1 MRSHSGLS
9 DGCPGCAEVITRRK
23 ALQLVSNG
31 FGCVAFSAM
40 AAAETAASR
49 VERLKPH
56 FAPKAKNVIFL
67 FMPGGVSH
75 MESFDPKPKLAA
87 LDGNPAK
94 LENYVAGPNRKWL
107 RPLWKFQ
114 QYGKSGAPVSELFP
128 HTAKYV
134 DDLAIVRSMKSEF
147 PLHARGNIF
156 LHTGRNIGG
165 YPSLGSWITYGLG
178 SDNKNLPGY
187 VLLRDASI
195 PPGGIENF
203 SNGFLPGTHQATH
216 IRDEGVPVDNIIPAD
231 RDGRIQ
237 RAKLDTL
244 LQQDREFLK
253 AAGGEDAVESAI
265 SNYEM
270 GYRMQSLV
278 PDVLNLDKETE
289 RTKSLYG
296 LDSEDKPKRLYGLQ
310 CLRARRLVEAGVRFV
325 EVTCPNLFGMNG
337 TWDQHTDLKKGHETN
352 AFVTDQAAAALIH
365 DLKARGLLD
374 ETLLIWAG
382 EFGRTPDTGNGN
394 GRDHHPDC
402 FTIWMA
408 GGGIKGGV
416 TYGETDDLGNQVVSD
431 PVTIHDLH
439 ATILHL
445 LGLNHEKLTYR
456 FSGREQRLTDVHGE
470 VIKKI
475 LA

>member
-1 MRSHSGLS
+1 MRNQFGSQN
-9 DGCPGCAEVITRRK
+9 GCPGCAAPLTRRSLLRL
-23 ALQLVSNG
+23 ASNG
-31 FGCVAFSAM
+31 FGYLALSAI
-40 AAAETAASR
+40 AAADTI
-49 VERLKPH
+49 PH
-56 FAPKAKNVIFL
+56 PVAKAKNVIFL

-75 MESFDPKPKLAA
+75 MESFDPKPKLAE
-87 LDGNPAK
+87 LDGKSAK

-114 QYGKSGAPVSELFP
+114 QYGQSGAPVSELFP
-128 HTAKYV
+128 HTAKFV
-134 DDLAIVRSMKSEF
+134 DDIAIVRSMKSEF

-165 YPSLGSWITYGLG
+165 YPSLGSWVTYGLG
-178 SDNKNLPGY
+178 SENKNLPGY

-216 IRDEGVPVDNIIPAD
+216 IRDEGVPVDNITPAD
-231 RDGRIQ
+231 SNARIQ
-237 RAKLDTL
+237 RAKLDAL
-244 LQQDREFLK
+244 LQQDRDLLK
-253 AAGGEDAVESAI
+253 TMAGEDAVASAI
-265 SNYEM
+265 ANYEM

-278 PDVLNLDKETE
+278 PDVLDLEKESKA
-289 RTKSLYG
+289 TKALYG

-352 AFVTDQAAAALIH
+352 AFVTDQAAAALIQ
-365 DLKARGLLD
+365 DLKGRGLLD
-374 ETLLIWAG
+374 ETLVIWAG

-416 TYGETDDLGNQVVSD
+416 TYGETDELGNQVARD

-445 LGLNHEKLTYR
+445 LGLDHQKLTYR

-470 VIKKI
+470 VVKQI